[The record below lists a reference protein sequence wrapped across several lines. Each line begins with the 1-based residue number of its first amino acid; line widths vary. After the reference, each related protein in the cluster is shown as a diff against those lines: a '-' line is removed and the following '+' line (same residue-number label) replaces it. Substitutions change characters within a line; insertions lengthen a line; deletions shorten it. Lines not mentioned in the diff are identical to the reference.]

1 MRAISLLFHDVFI
14 NDPDESGF
22 VSAAANRYKLT
33 VADFDAQLD
42 GVAAARAEL
51 PILANALEHHLPK
64 RLNGVSYGDLDVSAG
79 PPRWRRTRR
88 NPPHDSAR
96 TPFAITVDDG
106 GESYYT
112 TVADRLEQ
120 RGWRGHCLVTTDFIG
135 GRGFLSRSQI
145 RELAERGHVIGSH
158 SASHPARFNTLPFH
172 RIATE
177 WARSRAALEDIIGQ
191 GVDVASVPGG
201 SYSPV
206 VARAACEAGIRVVFT
221 SEPITR
227 VANSSG
233 CVLVGRFTIRRG
245 DANDLARRLVSASS
259 GARARAW
266 ASWNAKGLVRPL
278 LGPSY
283 TSIADWLL
291 ATRPSNRVSQP

>member
-1 MRAISLLFHDVFI
+1 MRAISLLFHDIFLD
-14 NDPDESGF
+14 NPDESGF

-33 VADFDAQLD
+33 VADFDAQLA
-42 GVAAARAEL
+42 GVAAARMEP
-51 PILANALEHHLPK
+51 PILASALEYRDDRNATLALSEPK
-64 RLNGVSYGDLDVSAG
+64 RVEG
-79 PPRWRRTRR
+79 RI
-88 NPPHDSAR
+88 

-112 TVADRLEQ
+112 TVAERLER
-120 RGWRGHCLVTTDFIG
+120 RGWRGHCFVTTDFVG

-158 SASHPARFNTLPFH
+158 SASHPARFNRLPFH

-191 GVDVASVPGG
+191 RVDVASVPGG
-201 SYSPV
+201 YYSPV

-221 SEPITR
+221 SEPVTR
-227 VANSSG
+227 VGTSSG
-233 CVLVGRFTIRRG
+233 CVVAGRFTIRQG
-245 DANDLARRLVSASS
+245 DADDLASRLVSASS
-259 GARARAW
+259 GARAGAW

-278 LGPSY
+278 LGRSY
-283 TSIADWLL
+283 ASVADWLL
-291 ATRPSNRVSQP
+291 ATRPSGSRPSNGVSQP

>member
-14 NDPDESGF
+14 DDPGESGF

-33 VADFDAQLD
+33 VADFDAQID
-42 GVAAARAEL
+42 GVAAARTEP
-51 PILANALEHHLPK
+51 PILASAFEHRLPT
-64 RLNGVSYGDLDVSAG
+64 RLNGVSYDDRNVVAG
-79 PPRWRRTRR
+79 I
-88 NPPHDSAR
+88 

-112 TVADRLEQ
+112 TVAERLER

-135 GRGFLSRSQI
+135 GRGFLSRTQI
-145 RELAERGHVIGSH
+145 RALAERGHVIGSH